1 MPYILPGNTVRKYG
15 VHHICGPAAPDLF
28 GGERDICT
36 HLICGKEGFI
46 LGTPATAA
54 TTRYQKKKGLISKS
68 YKLDRETAEAL
79 AEACENA
86 ETSQAKELT
95 KFMKRYIR
103 KHHPDYE

>member
-1 MPYILPGNTVRKYG
+1 MIVISSSATR
-15 VHHICGPAAPDLF
+15 
-28 GGERDICT
+28 
-36 HLICGKEGFI
+36 
-46 LGTPATAA
+46 ATA
-54 TTRYQKKKGLISKS
+54 RYQKNKGLISKS
-68 YKLDRETAEAL
+68 YKLDKDITDEF

>member
-1 MPYILPGNTVRKYG
+1 VY
-15 VHHICGPAAPDLF
+15 
-28 GGERDICT
+28 
-36 HLICGKEGFI
+36 LIFFTGKVVI
-46 LGTPATAA
+46 VISSSATRATA
-54 TTRYQKKKGLISKS
+54 RYQKNKGLISKS
-68 YKLDRETAEAL
+68 YKLDKDITDEF